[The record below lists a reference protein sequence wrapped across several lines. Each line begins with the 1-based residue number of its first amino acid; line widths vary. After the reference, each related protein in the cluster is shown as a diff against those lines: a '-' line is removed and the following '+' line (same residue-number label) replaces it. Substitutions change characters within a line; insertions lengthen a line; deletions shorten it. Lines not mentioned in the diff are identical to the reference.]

1 MRVELESA
9 YSKIRFL
16 ELEIFEEANAK
27 MDRISNENLYIYIY
41 NQYIYIYIGYI
52 IVRDESLKKKKKR
65 DSCTFLGHLSFWV
78 CGMESPLIFLYT
90 KEKKILITKYMTE

>member
-41 NQYIYIYIGYI
+41 IGYI
-52 IVRDESLKKKKKR
+52 IVRDKSLKTKKKR
-65 DSCTFLGHLSFWV
+65 FVYLFRAPLFLGMWYGVATYFS
-78 CGMESPLIFLYT
+78 LY
-90 KEKKILITKYMTE
+90 KRKKKY

>member
-9 YSKIRFL
+9 YSKIIFL

-41 NQYIYIYIGYI
+41 IYIGYI
-52 IVRDESLKKKKKR
+52 IVRDESLKKKKKKR
-65 DSCTFLGHLSFWV
+65 DSCPFLGHLSFWV

-90 KEKKILITKYMTE
+90 KEKKNTNYKIHD

>member
-41 NQYIYIYIGYI
+41 ITNIYIL
-52 IVRDESLKKKKKR
+52 V
-65 DSCTFLGHLSFWV
+65 
-78 CGMESPLIFLYT
+78 
-90 KEKKILITKYMTE
+90 ILL